1 MPATQSKPTS
11 RPKTMGRFI
20 KRKVNFSVNAK
31 PGAKVFL
38 AGAFNNWD
46 VTKKQMIDRE
56 GKGYFTCSCFL
67 IPGTYE
73 YKFYIDGVWCQDVAN
88 PNFVATPF
96 NSLNSVVEVI

>member
-1 MPATQSKPTS
+1 
-11 RPKTMGRFI
+11 
-20 KRKVNFSVNAK
+20 
-31 PGAKVFL
+31 
-38 AGAFNNWD
+38 
-46 VTKKQMIDRE
+46 MIDRE